1 MRFWQIFCLAGV
13 LILSGCALNPAVR
26 TTTEGDASLIFG
38 YIDMKESPYE
48 LSCVRITQAER
59 SGIAYRQS
67 CMTTRPS
74 GLFYLENIP
83 PMEYHIPFF
92 YAGGK
97 LHTVSSDE
105 KDLIDVPPRMIT
117 LVGPFKYK
125 TTETTLG
132 QTLGFSSEKFG
143 LVPTNSPSEKEL
155 LQMLLEEV
163 KDPRWKKRIQQ
174 KISQLE
180 GQEFSARKQS
190 R

>member
-1 MRFWQIFCLAGV
+1 MKIWHVFSLTV
-13 LILSGCALNPAVR
+13 LLVLSGCALNPSVR
-26 TTTEGDASLIFG
+26 TTTEDDSSLIFG
-38 YIDMKESPYE
+38 FIDMKESPYVLE
-48 LSCVRITQAER
+48 CVRITQAER

-92 YAGGK
+92 YAGSK

-105 KDLIDVPPRMIT
+105 KDLIDVPPKMIAM
-117 LVGPFKYK
+117 VGPFKYK

-155 LQMLLEEV
+155 FQMLLKEV
-163 KDPRWKKRIQQ
+163 KDPRWKQRIQQ
-174 KISQLE
+174 RISQL
-180 GQEFSARKQS
+180 GG
-190 R
+190 

>member
-1 MRFWQIFCLAGV
+1 MRFWQILSLAAV
-13 LILSGCALNPAVR
+13 LVFSGCALNPSVR
-26 TTTEGDASLIFG
+26 TTTEDDAALIFG

-74 GLFYLENIP
+74 GLFYMENVP

-105 KDLIDVPPRMIT
+105 KDLINIPPRRIAM
-117 LVGPFKYK
+117 VGPFKYK
-125 TTETTLG
+125 TTDITLG

-143 LVPTNSPSEKEL
+143 LVPVSSPSEKEL
-155 LQMLLEEV
+155 FQMLLKEV

-174 KISQLE
+174 RLNNLK
-180 GQEFSARKQS
+180 
-190 R
+190 

>member
-1 MRFWQIFCLAGV
+1 MRFLQIFGLSAV
-13 LILSGCALNPAVR
+13 LVFSGCALNPSVR
-26 TTTEGDASLIFG
+26 TTTEDNAALIFG

-48 LSCVRITQAER
+48 LSCVRVTQAER

-67 CMTTRPS
+67 CMTTLAS
-74 GLFYLENIP
+74 GLFYMENIP

-105 KDLIDVPPRMIT
+105 KDLIDIPPKMIA

-143 LVPTNSPSEKEL
+143 LVPTNSPSKKEL
-155 LQMLLEEV
+155 FQMLLKEV
-163 KDPRWKKRIQQ
+163 KDPRWKQRIQQ

-180 GQEFSARKQS
+180 G
-190 R
+190 

>member
-1 MRFWQIFCLAGV
+1 MRFLQIFGLSAV
-13 LILSGCALNPAVR
+13 LVFSGCALNPSVR
-26 TTTEGDASLIFG
+26 TTTEDNAALIFG

-48 LSCVRITQAER
+48 LSCVRVTQAER

-67 CMTTRPS
+67 CMTTLAS
-74 GLFYLENIP
+74 GLFYMENIP

-92 YAGGK
+92 YTGGK

-105 KDLIDVPPRMIT
+105 KDLIDIPPKMIA

-143 LVPTNSPSEKEL
+143 LVPTNSPSKKEL
-155 LQMLLEEV
+155 FQMLLKEV
-163 KDPRWKKRIQQ
+163 KDPRWKQRIQQ

-180 GQEFSARKQS
+180 G
-190 R
+190 

>member
-1 MRFWQIFCLAGV
+1 MKIWHVFSLTV
-13 LILSGCALNPAVR
+13 LLVLSGCALNPSVR
-26 TTTEGDASLIFG
+26 TTTEDDSSLIFG
-38 YIDMKESPYE
+38 FIDMKESPYVLE
-48 LSCVRITQAER
+48 CVRITQAER

-83 PMEYHIPFF
+83 SMEYHIPFF

-105 KDLIDVPPRMIT
+105 KDLIDVPPKMIA

-125 TTETTLG
+125 TTERTLG

-155 LQMLLEEV
+155 FQMLLKEV
-163 KDPRWKKRIQQ
+163 KDPRWKQRIQQ
-174 KISQLE
+174 RISQL
-180 GQEFSARKQS
+180 GG
-190 R
+190 

>member
-1 MRFWQIFCLAGV
+1 MKYWQIFSLTAL
-13 LILSGCALNPAVR
+13 LILSGCALNPSVR
-26 TTTEGDASLIFG
+26 TTTEDDASLIFG
-38 YIDMKESPYE
+38 YIDMKESPYALE
-48 LSCVRITQAER
+48 CVKITQAER

-105 KDLIDVPPRMIT
+105 KDLIDVPPRMIA

-125 TTETTLG
+125 TTATTLG
-132 QTLGFSSEKFG
+132 QTLGFTSEKFG
-143 LVPTNSPSEKEL
+143 LVPTNSPSKKEL
-155 LQMLLEEV
+155 FQMLLKEV
-163 KDPRWKKRIQQ
+163 KDPRWQQ
-174 KISQLE
+174 RMQQAL
-180 GQEFSARKQS
+180 S
-190 R
+190 RMKG